1 MHVYF
6 QARRLGFSCTLTTEY
21 NVGRNIE
28 MTEEEKKKVSKA
40 QQKAVNKYVKNN
52 YDKILVTV
60 PKGDR
65 EKIKAAADAVN
76 EPVNTYIKTA
86 ISRRMESGT

>member
-1 MHVYF
+1 MP
-6 QARRLGFSCTLTTEY
+6 ED
-21 NVGRNIE
+21 E
-28 MTEEEKKKVSKA
+28 KKVSKA

-65 EKIKAAADAVN
+65 EKIKAAADAAGESVN
-76 EPVNTYIKTA
+76 AYIKKA
-86 ISRRMESGT
+86 VELRMESGV